1 MSLLFVDSFD
11 HMGTSADDLA
21 EKWVTA
27 NPAAFSFTVGGGRNG
42 SNRLNWT
49 TIGTA
54 IEQGLVF
61 PDEWYQVGWALRRT
75 GTSNPSIGL
84 ANPNGNPLGFWLFN
98 DDGSV
103 SYWIGPNTTLGTL
116 VFTSRPRLY
125 HFNLYD
131 YIEVRGR
138 LHDTLGELHLYV
150 NGKKEGSMTAID
162 TTDGL
167 PLPQTR
173 VILFASGG
181 ADDVYMAGSGGPD
194 TALDATN
201 DVMPGDVHVE
211 ARDALPDSTE
221 AGFHQDWTP
230 NSGTDHGNRVMD
242 PGPHDGDT
250 TTNESQTVGDIDT
263 YFHAD
268 IAVITSGTIFGVQVN
283 PTIRK
288 DNPGNREVDHVHRR
302 AGVDTN
308 AVDSVAMNQ
317 VYQDEWLAYQRDPN
331 GGGVWTIATVDAS
344 EFGLEVVA

>member
-21 EKWVTA
+21 EKYVTA

-49 TIGTA
+49 TIGT
-54 IEQGLVF
+54 ELTQGVVF
-61 PDEWYQVGWALRRT
+61 PGGEWYQVGWALRRT
-75 GTSNPSIGL
+75 GSASPHVDLSNPSGF
-84 ANPNGNPLGFWLFN
+84 PKGFWQYN
-98 DDGSV
+98 DDGSIA
-103 SYWIGPNTTLGTL
+103 YWIGPNTTLGDL
-116 VFTSRPRLY
+116 IITSRPRLY

-131 YIEVRGR
+131 YVEMRGR
-138 LHDTLGELHLYV
+138 LHDTLGEAHLYV
-150 NGKKEGSMTAID
+150 NGKKEFGVTGID
-162 TTDGL
+162 TTDGAAAI
-167 PLPQTR
+167 TR
-173 VILFASGG
+173 VVMFASGG
-181 ADDVYMAGSGGPD
+181 ADDLYIAGSGGPD
-194 TALDATN
+194 AELDASLES
-201 DVMPGDVHVE
+201 VPGDVHVE
-211 ARDALPDSTE
+211 ARFALPDSVE

-250 TTNESQTVGDIDT
+250 TTNNSQTLNDIDT
-263 YFHAD
+263 YFHED
-268 IAVITSGTIFGVQVN
+268 IAVITSGTVFGVQVN

-288 DNPGNREVDHVHRR
+288 DNPGNRQIDHVHRR

-308 AVDSVAMNQ
+308 SVDTVAMNQ

-344 EFGLEVVA
+344 EFGLEIVV